1 MKQRWFDKIWFFV
14 KRYWLAETVSAV
26 GSYALA
32 WLGMVVLNDK
42 IVSSYA
48 GSIGAF
54 IGFYIVIYIKELK
67 VYKAEQPEI
76 NPMLQHGVPEQTSI
90 NYKVQHSAEE
100 HLNAHPTLKRG
111 VDIHSTIIK
120 NLLIEFGLSEVIDL
134 FISRPACLYFAQILI
149 PDFTVAIIVGSI
161 TANIFFFAFSGFMF
175 GRKTAVTNF
184 LVKMKTK
191 TNPHPTLKR
200 GVDKPKNSKLNSINP
215 MLQHGVSEQT
225 SINPTLQRGVAE
237 QSKIKKIEN

>member
-1 MKQRWFDKIWFFV
+1 MKQRWIDKIWFFV

-26 GSYALA
+26 GSYTLA
-32 WLGMVVLNDK
+32 CLGMVVLNDK

-54 IGFYIVIYIKELK
+54 IGFYAVIYIKELK
-67 VYKAEQPEI
+67 AYKDAKNKNLNDKQGCLSHQDI
-76 NPMLQHGVPEQTSI
+76 
-90 NYKVQHSAEE
+90 
-100 HLNAHPTLKRG
+100 HLAVGQSSLIDKIADNLELPNKAK
-111 VDIHSTIIK
+111 IHSTIIK

-149 PDFTVAIIVGSI
+149 PDFTVAIIAGSI

-184 LVKMKTK
+184 LVRMK
-191 TNPHPTLKR
+191 
-200 GVDKPKNSKLNSINP
+200 KNF
-215 MLQHGVSEQT
+215 
-225 SINPTLQRGVAE
+225 
-237 QSKIKKIEN
+237 